1 VINSLILFF
10 FILLLFLFL
19 ALCER
24 FAIETKKG
32 GYSSIGR
39 AAVCG
44 TVSSQFK
51 SGYPPIFLEIIS
63 ILRLAPKKKS
73 PSSST
78 G

>member
-1 VINSLILFF
+1 MKIL
-10 FILLLFLFL
+10 
-19 ALCER
+19 EEKKY
-24 FAIETKKG
+24 ETKKG

-63 ILRLAPKKKS
+63 ILRFAPKKKS